1 MEPCFAQLPKEERT
15 ILGLFYYK
23 ELSLKEVIDITQFS
37 EAKVKVKLHRGRKH
51 LLSIVKEKVEPEMI
65 AHYGKNKQQNLEDA
79 FLKKHLQE
87 IKRASP
93 KSNFTANIM
102 DAILKEEK

>member
-65 AHYGKNKQQNLEDA
+65 AHYGKKQTTKPRRCFSKKALTRNK
-79 FLKKHLQE
+79 
-87 IKRASP
+87 ASIA
-93 KSNFTANIM
+93 KI
-102 DAILKEEK
+102 